1 MLAITKYHLDNLPLD
16 QKDSVLLIPFRY
28 HLFQS
33 EHWTPYELDVL
44 KKFPQAMEQ
53 FLSVKIGLYSGHLNI
68 SREADGWKA
77 VCVAPVTCPV
87 IPRPDIP
94 SPHFYDPACDSAMR
108 GFNVFLREGFDHV
121 PQAYISI
128 SDDYLSMLSTLRSAK
143 LHFENAQGVY
153 AGLFLRPHYP
163 GVKHAFQHPIA
174 VSAVLSSEKYR
185 EPQVGF
191 GSLQSS

>member
-1 MLAITKYHLDNLPLD
+1 MLAVTKYHLDNLPLD
-16 QKDSVLLIPFRY
+16 QNDSVLLIPFRY
-28 HLFQS
+28 HISLS
-33 EHWTPYELDVL
+33 ERWSPYELDVL
-44 KKFPQAMEQ
+44 KKFPQAMAH
-53 FLSVKIGLYSGHLNI
+53 FLSVKRGLYPGHLDI

-77 VCVAPVTCPV
+77 VCVAPVTSPSM
-87 IPRPDIP
+87 PHPDIP
-94 SPHFYDPACDSAMR
+94 QPHFFDEHCDSAMR

-174 VSAVLSSEKYR
+174 VSAVLSSGKYR
-185 EPQVGF
+185 DPQLGI
-191 GSLQSS
+191 GSL